1 VAEWHEGIFSHF
13 LSLASSDESENKHW
27 IILDG
32 PIDTL
37 WIESMNSLLDDS
49 RKLCLS
55 NGQIIKTSE
64 YTKIIFETDNLDNT
78 SPAIVSRLG
87 ILFMNED
94 DISIEQIWQSW
105 IIRQP
110 DIILN
115 YKDL

>member
-13 LSLASSDESENKHW
+13 LGIASSDESDNKHW

-55 NGQIIKTSE
+55 NG
-64 YTKIIFETDNLDNT
+64 
-78 SPAIVSRLG
+78 
-87 ILFMNED
+87 
-94 DISIEQIWQSW
+94 
-105 IIRQP
+105 
-110 DIILN
+110 
-115 YKDL
+115 